1 MIRAV
6 TASLVCAVMLVA
18 PASASAKWT
27 RFSSEH
33 FIFVGDASER
43 SMRSIAQRL
52 EQFREV
58 AGRMLSN
65 GAVSSPAPTIVIA
78 FENDKSFTPF
88 KPVYQGRPVSAAG
101 YFVGMEDVN
110 YIAVNAEQDSEA
122 FGLIFHEYAHFL
134 TGNAYGS
141 TPVWVNEGL
150 AELYQTLA
158 ITGDTSATVGNPSA
172 QNLLLLRA
180 ATSLLPV
187 ADLIAVEHD
196 SSLYNENDRRGLFYA
211 ESWALVHYLALGS
224 PARQGQLQK
233 YLNAIKAGTP
243 PADAFKTAF
252 GADTK
257 ALDLELR
264 QYVRGSTFNALKMEF
279 TDRLARAFTST
290 PENLSEGEAAGYR
303 GDLLAR
309 VKRVDD
315 AREYLRKTVNTDPA
329 AARAMAALGLLE
341 LRGGNEAVALPLLE
355 RASTLAPDAMT
366 LAAYGRVLA
375 RLADRGR
382 GDEDA
387 LYEKARVVLT
397 RALELQPTLTAAMVS
412 LAEVEMG
419 RGVDT
424 ARAVTLMQS
433 AIASAP
439 GREEYRLMLA
449 QAYAVNRD
457 YQSATTLLSVL
468 MTRAT
473 RDDVRDAAREALARV
488 ATARRAAA
496 RLAATVTADNAD
508 TVTSPGADTSTD
520 ARASATGNPPAS
532 ATDSG
537 TRPTMPQGV
546 YVPALRRPAAGEV
559 RVQGTFTFIDCRP
572 GLIVLQLDTAKGP
585 VRMAASSFKA
595 LELVAHREDA
605 PSGAGCGKQFPA
617 LPAVGTFR
625 VTDTPIPGANTPNR
639 AVALELVPDGFAL
652 P

>member
-315 AREYLRKTVNTDPA
+315 AREYLRKTVITDPA
-329 AARAMAALGLLE
+329 AARAWLAGIEAH
-341 LRGGNEAVALPLLE
+341 LREACVGQVSE
-355 RASTLAPDAMT
+355 IFDAEKP
-366 LAAYGRVLA
+366 YEA
-375 RLADRGR
+375 RGC
-382 GDEDA
+382 
-387 LYEKARVVLT
+387 V
-397 RALELQPTLTAAMVS
+397 
-412 LAEVEMG
+412 
-419 RGVDT
+419 
-424 ARAVTLMQS
+424 
-433 AIASAP
+433 
-439 GREEYRLMLA
+439 A
-449 QAYAVNRD
+449 QAW
-457 YQSATTLLSVL
+457 SVKICSKP
-468 MTRAT
+468 T
-473 RDDVRDAAREALARV
+473 
-488 ATARRAAA
+488 
-496 RLAATVTADNAD
+496 
-508 TVTSPGADTSTD
+508 
-520 ARASATGNPPAS
+520 PP
-532 ATDSG
+532 
-537 TRPTMPQGV
+537 
-546 YVPALRRPAAGEV
+546 
-559 RVQGTFTFIDCRP
+559 
-572 GLIVLQLDTAKGP
+572 
-585 VRMAASSFKA
+585 SSLHK
-595 LELVAHREDA
+595 VK
-605 PSGAGCGKQFPA
+605 P
-617 LPAVGTFR
+617 
-625 VTDTPIPGANTPNR
+625 
-639 AVALELVPDGFAL
+639 
-652 P
+652 